1 MSAVCAR
8 HSLGVDRPAPAG
20 NGADRPRDKERIYWC
35 IALGV
40 LVVFLMAT
48 AAAAEDPRT
57 PVKLPPDVRSAFMEE
72 MRHHM
77 DSLDDVIAAL
87 AAADFA
93 AAAKAARTEL
103 AIGGGKGFGR
113 FMPVEFREMGVAM
126 HRAAADFADVAAS
139 VPAEPSGADWKKT
152 MGALE
157 DVSAQCR
164 ACHSAFRIE

>member
-1 MSAVCAR
+1 MHWRTAFGLLIA
-8 HSLGVDRPAPAG
+8 SLMVTP
-20 NGADRPRDKERIYWC
+20 
-35 IALGV
+35 
-40 LVVFLMAT
+40 
-48 AAAAEDPRT
+48 AAAEDPRA
-57 PVKLPPDVRSAFMEE
+57 PIKLPPDVRAAFMEE

-113 FMPVEFREMGVAM
+113 FMPVEFREMGMAM

-139 VPAEPSGADWKKT
+139 VPAEPSGADWKRT

-157 DVSAQCR
+157 DISAQCR
-164 ACHSAFRIE
+164 ACHSAFRVE